1 MTRGR
6 KPLPKEKL
14 VLRDTFRKDRDRP
27 DSIIGE
33 SVPVKEIA
41 QRCQTAGLQ
50 QAPKK
55 ARDIYWAMCKR
66 LAVQGLMDP
75 AFCPEILIWSVDQYL
90 ATECVKS
97 LKTDGLTLTG
107 TTKDGRTIKFPNP
120 AFKQLMNLQDKL
132 LKIGSNFGMSPV
144 DRARMKA
151 PAEDKPQGF
160 KALFAAI
167 VAGDDDEPDE
177 Q

>member
-14 VLRDTFRKDRDRP
+14 MLRDTFRPDRDRP
-27 DSIIGE
+27 SSVSGE
-33 SVPVKEIA
+33 SVPVKEIG

-66 LAVQGLMDP
+66 LAVQGMMDP
-75 AFCPEILIWSVDQYL
+75 AFCPQILIWAVDQHL
-90 ATECVKS
+90 ATECVRS
-97 LKTDGLTLTG
+97 LKNDGLTLKG
-107 TTKDGRTIKFPNP
+107 TTKDGNEYTYPNP
-120 AFKQLMNLQDKL
+120 AFKQLMSLQDKL
-132 LKIGSNFGMSPV
+132 LKIGGNFGMSPV
-144 DRARMKA
+144 DRIRLKT
-151 PAEDKPQGF
+151 PADDKPKGI
-160 KALFAAI
+160 KALFAAVI
-167 VAGDDDEPDE
+167 TDDEEPDE

>member
-14 VLRDTFRKDRDRP
+14 VLRDTFRPDRDRP
-27 DSIIGE
+27 SSVSGE
-33 SVPVKEIA
+33 SVPVKEIG

-50 QAPKK
+50 QAPKR

-75 AFCPEILIWSVDQYL
+75 AFCPQILMWAIDQHL
-90 ATECVKS
+90 ATECVRS
-97 LKTDGLTLTG
+97 LKNDGLTMTG
-107 TTKDGRTIKFPNP
+107 TTKDGNEFTYPNP

-151 PAEDKPQGF
+151 PTEDKPQGF

-167 VAGDDDEPDE
+167 VAGDDEPDE

>member
-6 KPLPKEKL
+6 KPLPAEIKHLRGTNQPCRERPSS
-14 VLRDTFRKDRDRP
+14 VLGD
-27 DSIIGE
+27 

-66 LAVQGLMDP
+66 LAIQGLMDP
-75 AFCPEILIWSVDQYL
+75 AFCPEILIWAVDQYL

-97 LKTDGLTLTG
+97 LKNDGLTMTG
-107 TTKDGRTIKFPNP
+107 MTKDGRIIKFPNP
-120 AFKQLMNLQDKL
+120 AFKQLMNLQEKL
-132 LKIGSNFGMSPV
+132 IKIGSNFGMSPV

-151 PAEDKPQGF
+151 PIEEKPKGF
-160 KALFAAI
+160 KAIFAAI
-167 VAGDDDEPDE
+167 VAGDDEPDE

>member
-14 VLRDTFRKDRDRP
+14 MLRDTFRPDRDRP
-27 DSIIGE
+27 SSVSGE
-33 SVPVKEIA
+33 SVPVKEIG

-97 LKTDGLTLTG
+97 LKNDGLTLTG
-107 TTKDGRTIKFPNP
+107 MTKDGRIIKFPNP
-120 AFKQLMNLQDKL
+120 AFKQLMNLQDRL

-144 DRARMKA
+144 DRARMKS
-151 PAEDKPQGF
+151 PTEDKPQGF